1 MRFGL
6 SRRRFAQL
14 GAGLVLPD
22 LTSLAGIGKS
32 AAAMTLPDV
41 GPNLDATVPQPEPDF
56 HFLDASGRRMTLAAF
71 RGEGLVVNFWATW
84 CPPCRAELPT
94 LLALD
99 PKIRADGMRVLPIS
113 VDSQGIKAVRPYFA
127 RHHITGVP
135 MLLDPSSS
143 ALDAFNI
150 GGIPFTVI
158 VDRAGQ
164 MVASLQGA
172 GDWDTPATIARLRRL
187 VGPKPAAAPPTTST

>member
-41 GPNLDATVPQPEPDF
+41 GPNLDATVPQPVPDF

-187 VGPKPAAAPPTTST
+187 VGPKSPAAPPTTST